1 MTIENKNPAANPTAT
16 TSMVMPKAATPPAG
30 AASDLTVQD
39 LNTIKAIIDVASQRG
54 AFKAGEMQAVGTT
67 YNKLEAFLNA
77 IQAQQAAAA
86 KTTGPAATTAGS
98 ENKNV

>member
-1 MTIENKNPAANPTAT
+1 MNEQTKTAAV
-16 TSMVMPKAATPPAG
+16 SEQGKAAAPAG
-30 AASDLTVQD
+30 TTDPKSGDLTVQD

-54 AFKAGEMQAVGTT
+54 AFKANEMQAVGTT

-86 KTTGPAATTAGS
+86 KSTPAAVTTAPVGD
-98 ENKNV
+98 KK